1 MRISD
6 WSSDVCSS
14 DLKPHSARSG
24 GSGSLTSGQQ
34 AEFVLTFLR
43 KSAGNEFVSGA
54 QPLAIPLER
63 KAPGLDHRDPAC
75 ARQILCRGDA
85 RLVGQGEEEIVLDL
99 EMNMALGR
107 VPGEVENLDH
117 FVVDL
122 RDYMIAHLHIERAD

>member
-1 MRISD
+1 MKPARNE
-6 WSSDVCSS
+6 
-14 DLKPHSARSG
+14 KPHSARSV

-99 EMNMALGR
+99 EMNRAREIGR
-107 VPGEVENLDH
+107 
-117 FVVDL
+117 
-122 RDYMIAHLHIERAD
+122 AERRERGGPYGYVQCVAV